1 MLHLSIR
8 NVTIP
13 ITRFNYLAF
22 TEKNM
27 ELISTE
33 KRLTCKDLINEKF
46 NEVEQDYKDAQKYF
60 DELLSIDPDKQEEF
74 KCKDK
79 YNKFFYCEDFFDYI
93 NSNAL
98 SWDWVDAEDE
108 KNPGYYRL
116 QLSWGGPSDEFRIY
130 TIGDT
135 LDIDCINYHYMDWFD
150 GASIP
155 VFEDSISWDV
165 CQMILD
171 LEV

>member
-1 MLHLSIR
+1 
-8 NVTIP
+8 
-13 ITRFNYLAF
+13 
-22 TEKNM
+22 M

-33 KRLTCKDLINEKF
+33 KKLTCKDLVNEKF

-93 NSNAL
+93 NSNTL

>member
-1 MLHLSIR
+1 
-8 NVTIP
+8 
-13 ITRFNYLAF
+13 
-22 TEKNM
+22 M

-33 KRLTCKDLINEKF
+33 KILTCKDLINEKF

-60 DELLSIDPDKQEEF
+60 DELLSIDPDRQEEF

-79 YNKFFYCEDFFDYI
+79 YNKFFYCADFYDYVNQ
-93 NSNAL
+93 NSL
-98 SWDWVDAEDE
+98 SWDYVESGTFKDQED
-108 KNPGYYRL
+108 GYYRL

-130 TIGDT
+130 TIDDT

-155 VFEDSISWDV
+155 VSEDTLSFDV